1 MFRSRALSYFLLF
14 GFSVTILSVPFFWG
28 LMRPV
33 FDTRNPYTVIYGFL
47 NLPVTL
53 LFKGFTFW
61 IAQLVWD
68 EPTLSQID
76 LVSVDVSVVFWA
88 LIGFVVGMF
97 YDARHGMRG

>member
-1 MFRSRALSYFLLF
+1 MFRSRAISYFLWF

-53 LFKGFTFW
+53 LFKGLTFS

-68 EPTLSQID
+68 SPTVSQVD
-76 LVSVDVSVVFWA
+76 LVSVDISVVVWA
-88 LIGFVVGMF
+88 LVGFVVGMF
-97 YDARHGMRG
+97 IDARRGERA